1 TINTGN
7 SGGPMF
13 NMKGEVIGIVSH
25 NISKGGGSEGLGF
38 VVTLNTAKQLLLEKR
53 SFWGGLEGMFLSD
66 EVADVLNLP
75 PRTSGYII
83 KPVAKDSPGDQ
94 VGLRGGRMIVN
105 IGGQE
110 VPLGGDIILSADGLS
125 MTPANAP
132 KIRDM
137 ISRLAQGAS
146 YTATILRAGQVLE
159 LTGTAP

>member
-1 TINTGN
+1 
-7 SGGPMF
+7 M
-13 NMKGEVIGIVSH
+13 
-25 NISKGGGSEGLGF
+25 
-38 VVTLNTAKQLLLEKR
+38 
-53 SFWGGLEGMFLSD
+53 
-66 EVADVLNLP
+66 NLP

-83 KPVAKDSPGDQ
+83 KTVAKDSPGDQ

-110 VPLGGDIILSADGLS
+110 VPLGGDIILSVDGLS